1 MAQYR
6 EDFTTDGT
14 DGSRAVGISFPS
26 VKSVKSVVQFFLLA
40 PGRAPPLVRPLWGQ
54 HDTQV
59 ANAQA
64 LVRIRI
70 FSHFSIDIHTYQLYN
85 GSRMVRNG
93 WTDTKKTKEAKAE
106 SWNPEN

>member
-40 PGRAPPLVRPLWGQ
+40 PSRAPPLVRPLWGQ

-64 LVRIRI
+64 LVKTRI

-85 GSRMVRNG
+85 CPRMVRNER
-93 WTDTKKTKEAKAE
+93 TDGDSTKEAKAE
-106 SWNPEN
+106 N